1 MNEIDIR
8 QARNSLVRR
17 ALLGYRRERSSPQ
30 PARITTAKVG
40 NTKFAA
46 EHPDSECRRS
56 SSAKVGIL
64 KIEAAGVGAG

>member
-8 QARNSLVRR
+8 QAKNSLVRR
-17 ALLGYRRERSSPQ
+17 TLLGYRWERTPQ
-30 PARITTAKVG
+30 TARITTAKVG
-40 NTKFAA
+40 NTKFPS
-46 EHPDSECRRS
+46 EHSDSECRRS